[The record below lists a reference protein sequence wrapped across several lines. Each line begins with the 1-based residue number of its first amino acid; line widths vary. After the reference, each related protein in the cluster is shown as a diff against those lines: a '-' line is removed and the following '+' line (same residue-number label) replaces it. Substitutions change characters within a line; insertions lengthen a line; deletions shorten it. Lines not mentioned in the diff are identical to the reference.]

1 MENRISG
8 GDNDEAKQKR
18 IQEEIQR
25 RIQAIMNH
33 AAELYDLMEPGMSV
47 LVSLEEVS
55 SIITPNAPPKVKRIL
70 LTRPAMMLEVK

>member
-1 MENRISG
+1 VENRISG